1 MSHYVFAPA
10 GAQKTQSG
18 LIYRCVE
25 YIGESQAGGGSN
37 FAKGKRYLK
46 SKIPHCS
53 GRAIKRTISTFSKVV
68 GNDFE
73 TYGCDVYY
81 YHIVLCH
88 KIVYAIIDYIKTYS
102 NDQWK
107 KDTFGHIPKESE
119 YCNLIYQHRISQ
131 LRWVQHMDYME
142 QGERAAEVLGHFS

>member
-25 YIGESQAGGGSN
+25 YIGESQTGGGSN

-53 GRAIKRTISTFSKVV
+53 GRAINGQFLP
-68 GNDFE
+68 F
-73 TYGCDVYY
+73 
-81 YHIVLCH
+81 
-88 KIVYAIIDYIKTYS
+88 
-102 NDQWK
+102 
-107 KDTFGHIPKESE
+107 P
-119 YCNLIYQHRISQ
+119 
-131 LRWVQHMDYME
+131 RW
-142 QGERAAEVLGHFS
+142 